1 MGCFLLFYVYKSLA
15 DVDPHIL
22 SLHTDIKNYMKAV
35 TPLFLVEKYEIF
47 YKHQCLFIFN
57 EREIFTFH
65 FFMHIY
71 DVFGNKNRCVDIKIE

>member
-35 TPLFLVEKYEIF
+35 TPLFFWWKNMKFFINTNVYLYSMRERFLRSIFSCTYMCMMYLEI
-47 YKHQCLFIFN
+47 KTDAWI
-57 EREIFTFH
+57 
-65 FFMHIY
+65 
-71 DVFGNKNRCVDIKIE
+71 